1 MSVRLTDEQR
11 ALRDLVRELSDER
24 IALRA
29 PEIDEKAEF
38 PWDIVK
44 LLADHD
50 VLALPF
56 PV

>member
-1 MSVRLTDEQR
+1 MRLTDEQR